1 MPGLVKTP
9 PNATPVQI
17 LVPTGSNTQPI
28 QTNEEESSS
37 RNPNPRS
44 PPILQK
50 TLSPSSTS
58 RYIPSSN
65 KKKSP
70 PENPKL
76 DESALE
82 NPDLGPFLL
91 KLARDIIASGESANE
106 ALDYSIRASKSF
118 ERCAEEGEPRL
129 ELAMSLHV
137 VAAIYCSLGRL
148 EEAVQVLERAIGV
161 LKVGRGVEYSLA
173 KFSGYMQLGDTHS
186 MLGQLDRSIACY
198 EEGLKN
204 QMEAI
209 AETDLRVA
217 ETYR

>member
-9 PNATPVQI
+9 PNATPVRI
-17 LVPTGSNTQPI
+17 LVPTGSNTHSI
-28 QTNEEESSS
+28 QTNEEESGG

-50 TLSPSSTS
+50 TLSPPSAS
-58 RYIPSSN
+58 RYRPSPN

-82 NPDLGPFLL
+82 NPDLSPFLL
-91 KLARDIIASGESANE
+91 KLTSITIASGESANK
-106 ALDYSIRASKSF
+106 ALDYTIRASKSF
-118 ERCAEEGEPRL
+118 ERCAEEGKPRL

-137 VAAIYCSLGRL
+137 VVAIYYSLGRL
-148 EEAVQVLERAIGV
+148 EKAMPVLERAIGV
-161 LKVGRGVEYSLA
+161 PEVGRGAEHALA

-198 EEGLKN
+198 EEGSKI

-209 AETDLRVA
+209 GETDLRVA
-217 ETYR
+217 ETCR

>member
-9 PNATPVQI
+9 PNATPIRI
-17 LVPTGSNTQPI
+17 LVPTGSNTHLI
-28 QTNEEESSS
+28 QTNDEESGS

-50 TLSPSSTS
+50 TPLPSSAS
-58 RYIPSSN
+58 RYKPSPN

-76 DESALE
+76 DKSALE
-82 NPDLGPFLL
+82 NPDLSPFLL
-91 KLARDIIASGESANE
+91 KLARDTITSEKSANK

-118 ERCAEEGEPRL
+118 ERCTEEGEPRL

-161 LKVGRGVEYSLA
+161 PEVGGGRSTRSPCSLGIC
-173 KFSGYMQLGDTHS
+173 S
-186 MLGQLDRSIACY
+186 
-198 EEGLKN
+198 
-204 QMEAI
+204 
-209 AETDLRVA
+209 
-217 ETYR
+217 